1 MQEVTLSLKEYNKL
15 MEDSDNLAKVKLQNN
30 HLQRQLETTEEHL
43 KSLIEINKL
52 YIKLWKDEENRADRA
67 DQRLEEYRDERITRT
82 RITKL

>member
-1 MQEVTLSLKEYNKL
+1 MQEVTISLKEYNKL

-67 DQRLEEYRDERITRT
+67 DQRLEEYVNARADI
-82 RITKL
+82 KL

>member
-15 MEDSDNLAKVKLQNN
+15 MEDSDNLAKIKMQNN

-82 RITKL
+82 RITEL

>member
-1 MQEVTLSLKEYNKL
+1 MQEVTLSLKEYDKL

-52 YIKLWKDEENRADRA
+52 YIKLWKNEENRADRA
-67 DQRLEEYRDERITRT
+67 DKRLEEYRDERITRT
-82 RITKL
+82 RIAEL

>member
-15 MEDSDNLAKVKLQNN
+15 MEDSDNLAKVKMQNN

-67 DQRLEEYRDERITRT
+67 DQRLEEYVNARADI
-82 RITKL
+82 KL

>member
-1 MQEVTLSLKEYNKL
+1 MQEVTISLKEYDKL
-15 MEDSDNLAKVKLQNN
+15 MEDSDNLEKVKMQNN

>member
-67 DQRLEEYRDERITRT
+67 DQRLEEYRDERANI
-82 RITKL
+82 KL

>member
-1 MQEVTLSLKEYNKL
+1 MQEVTLSLKEYDKL

>member
-15 MEDSDNLAKVKLQNN
+15 MEDSDNLAKIKMQNN

-52 YIKLWKDEENRADRA
+52 YIKLWKD
-67 DQRLEEYRDERITRT
+67 
-82 RITKL
+82 